1 MEEDASKPYHA
12 KRPHRKSRAGCI
24 SCKTRKVKCDEVRPT
39 CRNCTLRKEKCVYIS
54 KTPPSKV
61 ASLASKELIHHTGL
75 AFRGHETPISTPSP
89 GSGSDTSDVNL
100 IYEPMYMPAGRNITD
115 MRLIWHYTTTTHSS
129 LNSWTGAEPRVTNLL
144 RHQLLEH
151 ALNTPFLLDG
161 ILGLTAMHMNFM
173 GSSDVSPAL
182 AAMYR
187 ARAMS
192 GYRAAIE
199 AADPSTFPA
208 LLVSSIVVCGLSS
221 AEFRGPDAKP
231 LFILDWLTVWRG
243 IGLIIQ
249 LTRLRTVAASGLAVL
264 FYRPQID
271 LDETPTHLPSNLLFM
286 ISSIRPEDPDYP
298 HQASYYTFLKYLG
311 ALYGELATHGLGP
324 LLNLRITTF
333 LSFSTVEFI
342 ELARKR
348 RPRAAIII
356 AHYLVFVKLIKK
368 IWWMSDISDREIL
381 NISGLVGLGPLSEFM
396 RVPKAAVGI
405 EDDVQLARILL
416 ENPTWEPPRQDE
428 KVIKWPLGDFV
439 DQDGRPVKEWELGKE
454 GVGFEFK
461 NEEVEAEGW

>member
-1 MEEDASKPYHA
+1 LCKLQGTKGILS
-12 KRPHRKSRAGCI
+12 I
-24 SCKTRKVKCDEVRPT
+24 STINSVLTDTPQVKCDEVRPT
-39 CRNCTLRKEKCVYIS
+39 CRNCTLRKEKCVYVN
-54 KTPPSKV
+54 KTPPSKAV
-61 ASLASKELIHHTGL
+61 SLASKELIHHTEL
-75 AFRGHETPISTPSP
+75 AFRGHDTPSSTPSP
-89 GSGSDTSDVNL
+89 RPGSDISDATL
-100 IYEPMYMPAGRNITD
+100 IYEPMYMPAGRNIID
-115 MRLIWHYTTTTHSS
+115 MRLIWHFTTTTHSS
-129 LNSWTGAEPRVTNLL
+129 LNSWTGAEPRITNLL

-161 ILGLTAMHMNFM
+161 ILGLTAMHVNFI
-173 GSSDVSPAL
+173 GSSDVPSAL

-231 LFILDWLTVWRG
+231 LFILDWLTVWHG
-243 IGLIIQ
+243 IGLIIE
-249 LTRLRTVAASGLAVL
+249 LTRMRTVAASGLAVL

-286 ISSIRPEDPDYP
+286 ISSIRPEDPDFP
-298 HQASYYTFLKYLG
+298 HVASYYTFLKYLG
-311 ALYGELATHGLGP
+311 ALYGELATQGLGP

-342 ELARKR
+342 ELARQR

-368 IWWMSDISDREIL
+368 IWWMSDISDREIR
-381 NISGLVGLGPLSEFM
+381 NIAGLVGPGPLSEFM
-396 RVPKAAVGI
+396 RVPKAAVGV
-405 EDDVQLARILL
+405 EDDVQLARILF
-416 ENPTWEPPRQDE
+416 ENPTWEPPRPSDKAIQ
-428 KVIKWPLGDFV
+428 WPLGDFV
-439 DQDGRPVKEWELGKE
+439 DQDGRPVKDWEVGQVGE
-454 GVGFEFK
+454 GLELK
-461 NEEVEAEGW
+461 NEEIESSEW